1 MHIHKKD
8 LVATIRLDAE
18 EVSLDTANLLLKEP
32 TLKPCHI
39 IINLSEL
46 TDLDEEQLDALFY
59 LSEMFRSETEHSF
72 VVVIPSYDPDT
83 FPEEIVACP
92 TLQEA
97 LDIIEMEEIERDL
110 FDD

>member
-1 MHIHKKD
+1 
-8 LVATIRLDAE
+8 
-18 EVSLDTANLLLKEP
+18 
-32 TLKPCHI
+32 
-39 IINLSEL
+39 
-46 TDLDEEQLDALFY
+46 
-59 LSEMFRSETEHSF
+59 MFRSETEHSF

-83 FPEEIVACP
+83 FPEEIVACT

>member
-8 LVATIRLDAE
+8 LVATIRLEADE
-18 EVSLDTANLLLKEP
+18 ISLDTANVLLKDP

-39 IINLSEL
+39 IIDLSAL
-46 TDLDEEQLDALFY
+46 TELDEEQLDALFY

-72 VVVIPSYDPDT
+72 VVVIPSY
-83 FPEEIVACP
+83 EIAACP

-110 FDD
+110 VDD

>member
-8 LVATIRLDAE
+8 LIATIKLNTE
-18 EVSLDTANLLLKEP
+18 EINLDTANQLLKDP

-39 IINLSEL
+39 IIHLEDV
-46 TDLDEEQLDALFY
+46 TELDEEQLDALFY
-59 LSEMFRSETEHSF
+59 LSEMVRTETEHSF
-72 VVVIPSYDPDT
+72 VVVYAHYSPDD
-83 FPEEIVACP
+83 FPEELIACP

>member
-8 LVATIRLDAE
+8 LIATIKLNAE
-18 EVSLDTANLLLKEP
+18 EINLDTANQLLKDP

-39 IINLSEL
+39 IIHLEGV
-46 TDLDEEQLDALFY
+46 TELDEEQLDALFY
-59 LSEMFRSETEHSF
+59 LSEMVRAEGEHSF
-72 VVVIPSYDPDT
+72 VVVYEHYKPDD
-83 FPEEIVACP
+83 FPEELIACP

>member
-8 LVATIRLDAE
+8 LIATIKLNGE
-18 EVSLDTANLLLKEP
+18 EINLDTANQLLKDP

-39 IINLSEL
+39 IIHLEGV
-46 TDLDEEQLDALFY
+46 TELDEEQLDALFY
-59 LSEMFRSETEHSF
+59 LSEMVVYEH
-72 VVVIPSYDPDT
+72 YNPDD
-83 FPEEIVACP
+83 FPEELIACP

>member
-8 LVATIRLDAE
+8 LIATIKLNAE
-18 EVSLDTANLLLKEP
+18 EINLDTANQLLKNP

-39 IINLSEL
+39 IIHLEGV

-59 LSEMFRSETEHSF
+59 LSEMVRAEGEHSF
-72 VVVIPSYDPDT
+72 VVVYEHYNPDD
-83 FPEEIVACP
+83 FPEELIACP

-97 LDIIEMEEIERDL
+97 LNIIESL
-110 FDD
+110 L

>member
-8 LVATIRLDAE
+8 LIATIKLNAE
-18 EVSLDTANLLLKEP
+18 EINLDTVNQLLKDP
-32 TLKPCHI
+32 TLKPNHI
-39 IINLSEL
+39 IIHLEGV
-46 TDLDEEQLDALFY
+46 TELDEEQLDALFY
-59 LSEMFRSETEHSF
+59 FSEMVRAEGEHSF
-72 VVVIPSYDPDT
+72 VVVYEHI
-83 FPEEIVACP
+83 ACP